1 MTLKNGQITVYYGE
15 GRGKTSV
22 AIGRGIRALGEELRV
37 VMIQFLDYRN
47 NKELALL
54 KHFEPEFRIFRFE
67 KERDFEN
74 MHENASQVATE
85 IKNALHFA
93 NKIMDTGECE
103 VFLLD
108 GILECVGQG
117 YLEVEAVTEL
127 LRKRPENMDVLLT
140 GDCMPE
146 GLVDVVDSV
155 FQICLEK

>member
-1 MTLKNGQITVYYGE
+1 MKNGQITVYYGQ

-47 NKELALL
+47 NKEVELL
-54 KHFEPEFRIFRFE
+54 QHFEPEFRIFRFE
-67 KERDFEN
+67 KERDFKEMEADSN
-74 MHENASQVATE
+74 HVMTE
-85 IKNALHFA
+85 IKNAIYFA

-108 GILECVGQG
+108 GILECVGKG
-117 YLEVEAVTEL
+117 YLEMEALMEL

-146 GLVDVVDSV
+146 GLADAVDSV